1 LLATYIYHNGDYE
14 MNNINNVRQL
24 KLAEIETVAG
34 AGDFWDTAEGALSG
48 AGIGAGAIG
57 FAAAIGA
64 VATAPVTL
72 AVIGGG
78 ALIGGAW
85 GFFAS

>member
-1 LLATYIYHNGDYE
+1 
-14 MNNINNVRQL
+14 MNDLSKIRQL
-24 KLAEIETVAG
+24 DLAEIDTVSG
-34 AGDFWDTAEGALSG
+34 AGDFWDTADGALSG

-57 FAAAIGA
+57 FAAMLGA

>member
-1 LLATYIYHNGDYE
+1 
-14 MNNINNVRQL
+14 MNNVDTIRQL
-24 KLAEIETVAG
+24 TLTEIDTVAG

-57 FAAAIGA
+57 FAAVLGA
-64 VATAPVTL
+64 VASAPVTL
-72 AVIGGG
+72 AVVGGG